1 MMQGL
6 WENVIQC
13 GFKYYQTEDSA
24 PAWNDAFQPHEQPT
38 NPKTSRDTDS
48 SKNKCTVLKTMY

>member
-1 MMQGL
+1 MDRDKSSFAVNSQRTDFMMQGL

-24 PAWNDAFQPHEQPT
+24 PA
-38 NPKTSRDTDS
+38 
-48 SKNKCTVLKTMY
+48 